1 MSDLPQRDHNVGRI
15 RLDLDAG
22 SFDAAMQLRTRA
34 EELAWQRLP
43 ALLDTLFEAL
53 CPAGVEVRIE
63 RIELDLGE
71 MAAHALEQDF
81 PQRLEHALRAEL
93 AQAIGTAMHA
103 PGSQVRALSLPAAL
117 LDEFETYLAGGTLP
131 LRGASLRYD
140 PARTLLALCRE
151 QPAALLAMLRRRGHE
166 SSLIERL
173 VLQSGAQGWPALLEA
188 LAPTD
193 AALILAYL
201 AGLRLLHPQA
211 HSLRLAPPALE
222 RALSV
227 LSLTYLLHDPGS
239 QFNRRSYLA
248 FLLKGVA
255 LAEGVSYESL
265 LGLLHMAAAKARTS
279 QPLSGS
285 LLGTLDELLAQLAA
299 SAPAVPGPQ
308 QVRQQAQEQRAGS
321 DALASAQAGDLAPL
335 LRQLQAADPG
345 GMAQLVDA
353 MPVTVFAGLVRLL
366 QPLHAALILDHVD
379 HLTLLHRQRP
389 RLHLSQA
396 GFERQVRLMALRYLL
411 LEAGSQFNRLSWLRR
426 TMQALALAA
435 SVSYRF
441 LLDSF
446 GAALEELRARVPLS
460 SSLPEGLAQLVDELG
475 PPAGTEAVTPEAA
488 LALAER
494 FLRSGQPQQG
504 GAGLAALA
512 AANPQGF
519 SALLHRLLAA
529 ESGNAEALTQR
540 LLDWMQ
546 PEDVVHSLLP
556 GQAEAASRWA
566 QALSD
571 LPGADMASA
580 WRQVLAAAWR
590 GETLDAPGAA
600 PWPVERLDRSAM
612 LRHWLDHGVL
622 PWWAAQG
629 TRLDSLL
636 ASLRSWP
643 LAELHA
649 LLDHGHG
656 QEERIVWRLRR
667 LYHQLEPDA
676 ALALLGRLA
685 PWVLTP
691 DGPLAALSP
700 GRDAAA
706 LAELRIRATAAAMQ
720 AAPLDLARFARP
732 IPAQS
737 APAAMAPPAPAMH
750 GVADTQALLDWLAG
764 AASAGA
770 GAAAPPEPRALA
782 GLLAQ
787 DSAPL
792 RAALQAGLVQ
802 AAVRQRWIAG
812 LPDEILA
819 RLLYRLAPALARFML
834 DLKTV
839 LLTAW
844 RQTAVPAR
852 HPGPQLW
859 AVLLDLLAQGTA
871 PTQQQITRQLLAQL
885 APPTPARD
893 GRLLAQAQWL
903 ASQGGYA
910 NLGAALRAQSGSGK
924 EAPPAPSPARA
935 VAARPAAAAA
945 RSGAAQ
951 DGDIIYVANAGLVL
965 LHPFLPRMFQQ
976 RRLLSDDANG
986 KPRIAGAD
994 DASRAVHLLQWLVDA
1009 RCDTPEP
1016 SLALNKLLCGLELDT
1031 PVAAAIV
1038 PDDDDLALCQQLLAA
1053 VTGNWSSIRNTSAD
1067 GLRETF
1073 LRRDGRLQRRDGKW
1087 TLTVSRKTVDVL
1099 VDQIPWGFA
1108 VILHPWMS
1116 KELAV
1121 IW

>member
-1 MSDLPQRDHNVGRI
+1 MSALPQRDHNVGRI
-15 RLDLDAG
+15 RLDLDVG

-81 PQRLEHALRAEL
+81 PQRLERALRAEL

-103 PGSQVRALSLPAAL
+103 PGSQVRALSLEAAR

-131 LRGASLRYD
+131 LRGASHRYD
-140 PARTLLALCRE
+140 PARILLALCRE
-151 QPAALLAMLRRRGHE
+151 QPAALLAMLRRRGHAP
-166 SSLIERL
+166 SLIERL
-173 VLQSGAQGWPALLEA
+173 VLQAGAQGWPALLEA
-188 LAPTD
+188 LAPAD
-193 AALILAYL
+193 AALILTYL

-211 HSLRLAPPALE
+211 HSLRLASPALE

-265 LGLLHMAAAKARTS
+265 LGLLHMAAARTRTS

-285 LLGTLDELLAQLAA
+285 LLGTLDELLARLT
-299 SAPAVPGPQ
+299 APPPALPAPEP
-308 QVRQQAQEQRAGS
+308 EQRAGADFLS
-321 DALASAQAGDLAPL
+321 GAQAGDLAPL
-335 LRQLQAADPG
+335 LQQLRATDPG
-345 GMAQLVDA
+345 GMAQLVYA

-366 QPLHAALILDHVD
+366 QPMHATLILAHVD
-379 HLTLLHRQRP
+379 NLTLLHRQRP

-396 GFERQVRLMALRYLL
+396 GFERQVRLIALRYLL
-411 LEAGSQFNRLSWLRR
+411 LEAGSQFNRISWLRR

-435 SVSYRF
+435 GVSYRF

-475 PPAGTEAVTPEAA
+475 PPAGTGAVTPEAA

-504 GAGLAALA
+504 GAGLVALA
-512 AANPQGF
+512 ASNPQGF
-519 SALLHRLLAA
+519 SALLHRMLVA
-529 ESGNAEALTQR
+529 ESANAEALTQR
-540 LLDWMQ
+540 LLDWML
-546 PEDVVHSLLP
+546 PEEVVHILLP

-571 LPGADMASA
+571 LPGAAMASA

-600 PWPVERLDRSAM
+600 PWPAERLDRSAM

-636 ASLRSWP
+636 AGLRSWP

-691 DGPLAALSP
+691 GGPLAAMSL

-706 LAELRIRATAAAMQ
+706 LAELRIHATAAAMQ

-732 IPAQS
+732 IPAQPT
-737 APAAMAPPAPAMH
+737 PAAIAPPAPAVR
-750 GVADTQALLDWLAG
+750 GAADTQALLDWLAG
-764 AASAGA
+764 AASVGE
-770 GAAAPPEPRALA
+770 AAPPERALA
-782 GLLAQ
+782 SLLAQ

-792 RAALQAGLVQ
+792 RAALHAGLAQ

-812 LPDEILA
+812 LPEEILA
-819 RLLYRLAPALARFML
+819 RLLYRLAPSLARFML

-844 RQTAVPAR
+844 RQTAPAAR

-871 PTQQQITRQLLAQL
+871 PSQQQIARQLLAQL
-885 APPTPARD
+885 APATPAQD
-893 GRLLAQAQWL
+893 GRLLPQAQWL

-910 NLGAALRAQSGSGK
+910 NLGAALRAQSVSGK
-924 EAPPAPSPARA
+924 EAAPEPSPARP
-935 VAARPAAAAA
+935 VAARPAASTS
-945 RSGAAQ
+945 RPGAAQ
-951 DGDIIYVANAGLVL
+951 DGDVIYVANAGLVL

-976 RRLLSDDANG
+976 LRLLSDDTKG
-986 KPRIAGAD
+986 RPRIAGTD
-994 DASRAVHLLQWLVDA
+994 DASRAVHLLQWLVDTL
-1009 RCDTPEP
+1009 CDAPEP

-1031 PVAAAIV
+1031 PVAPAIV
-1038 PDDDDLALCQQLLAA
+1038 PEEDEIELCQQLLAA
-1053 VTGNWSSIRNTSAD
+1053 VTANWSSISNTSAD

-1073 LRRDGRLQRRDGKW
+1073 LQRDGRLQRRDGKW

>member
-1 MSDLPQRDHNVGRI
+1 MSALPQRDHNVGRI
-15 RLDLDAG
+15 RLDVDAG
-22 SFDAAMQLRTRA
+22 SFEAAMQLRTRA

-53 CPAGVEVRIE
+53 CPAGVELRIA
-63 RIELDLGE
+63 RIALDLGE
-71 MAAHALEQDF
+71 MAADTLEQDF
-81 PQRLEHALRAEL
+81 PQRLERALRAEL
-93 AQAIGTAMHA
+93 AQAIGMAMHA
-103 PGSQVRALSLPAAL
+103 PGSQASALPLAAAR

-131 LRGASLRYD
+131 SRGASHDYD
-140 PARTLLALCRE
+140 PARNLLALCQE
-151 QPAALLAMLRRRGHE
+151 QPAALLAMLRRRGRE
-166 SSLIERL
+166 PSLIERL
-173 VLQSGAQGWPALLEA
+173 VLQAGAQGWPALLEA
-188 LAPTD
+188 LAPAD

-211 HSLRLAPPALE
+211 HSLRLVPPALE

-265 LGLLHMAAAKARTS
+265 LGLLHLAAAMTRTS

-285 LLGTLDELLAQLAA
+285 LLGTLDELLARLAPEA
-299 SAPAVPGPQ
+299 PDLPAPAPRTGG
-308 QVRQQAQEQRAGS
+308 E
-321 DALASAQAGDLAPL
+321 ALSGAQAGDLAPL
-335 LRQLQAADPG
+335 LRQLRAADPA

-366 QPLHAALILDHVD
+366 QPLHADLILAHVD
-379 HLTLLHRQRP
+379 SLALLHRQRP
-389 RLHLSQA
+389 RLHLSLA
-396 GFERQVRLMALRYLL
+396 GFERQVRLVALRYLL
-411 LEAGSQFNRLSWLRR
+411 LEAGSQFNRISWLRR
-426 TMQALALAA
+426 SMQALALAA
-435 SVSYRF
+435 GVSYRY

-446 GAALEELRARVPLS
+446 GAALEQLRTRVPLS
-460 SSLPEGLAQLVDELG
+460 SSLPEGLAMLVDELG
-475 PPAGTEAVTPEAA
+475 PPAGSGAVTPEAA

-504 GAGLAALA
+504 GAGLVALA
-512 AANPQGF
+512 AANAQGF
-519 SALLHRLLAA
+519 SALLRRLLVAG
-529 ESGNAEALTQR
+529 SGNAEALTQR
-540 LLDWMQ
+540 LLDWML
-546 PEDVVHSLLP
+546 PEEVVHSLLP
-556 GQAEAASRWA
+556 GQADAASRWA

-590 GETLDAPGAA
+590 DERLDAPGAT
-600 PWPVERLDRSAM
+600 PWPAERLDRGAM
-612 LRHWLDHGVL
+612 LRHWLDHGAL
-622 PWWAAQG
+622 PWWAAHG

-636 ASLRSWP
+636 AGLRTWP

-649 LLDHGHG
+649 LLDHEHG
-656 QEERIVWRLRR
+656 QQERIVWRLRR

-691 DGPLAALSP
+691 GGPLAALSL

-706 LAELRIRATAAAMQ
+706 LAELRIRAAAAAMLS
-720 AAPLDLARFARP
+720 APLDLARCAVP
-732 IPAQS
+732 IPAQP
-737 APAAMAPPAPAMH
+737 APAAMVPPASVTHGPA
-750 GVADTQALLDWLAG
+750 ATQALLDWLAG
-764 AASAGA
+764 AGSAA
-770 GAAAPPEPRALA
+770 IAVDAAPPEPRALA
-782 GLLAQ
+782 SLLAQ

-792 RAALQAGLVQ
+792 RAALHAGLAQ

-812 LPDEILA
+812 LPEEILA
-819 RLLYRLAPALARFML
+819 RLLYRITPALARFML

-839 LLTAW
+839 LLAAW
-844 RQTAVPAR
+844 RQTASSTSSR
-852 HPGPQLW
+852 HPGVQLW
-859 AVLLDLLAQGTA
+859 TVLLDLLAQDKA
-871 PTQQQITRQLLAQL
+871 PTRHQITGQLLAQL
-885 APPTPARD
+885 APATPARD
-893 GRLLAQAQWL
+893 CRLLPQAQWL

-924 EAPPAPSPARA
+924 QAAPEPNPAPPPARR
-935 VAARPAAAAA
+935 AAPTSRPAAAH
-945 RSGAAQ
+945 
-951 DGDIIYVANAGLVL
+951 DGDEIYVANAGLVL
-965 LHPFLPRMFQQ
+965 LHPFLPRMLQQ
-976 RRLLSDDANG
+976 LDVLSKDAKG
-986 KPRIAGAD
+986 QPRINGTD
-994 DASRAVHLLQWLVDA
+994 DASRAVHLLQWLVDGS
-1009 RCDTPEP
+1009 CDTPEP

-1031 PVAAAIV
+1031 PVARAIV
-1038 PDDDDLALCQQLLAA
+1038 PGEDEMALCQQLLAA
-1053 VTGNWSSIRNTSAD
+1053 VTGNWSSIGNTSAA

-1073 LRRDGRLQRRDGKW
+1073 LQRDGRLQRRDGKW

-1108 VILHPWMS
+1108 VILHPWMP